1 MKQGKAWIEEVFVTD
16 SLFAAVVYSC
26 KQMTLQN
33 CRGPWVPP
41 IDHVQ
46 NFNLFQRCK
55 RSFQSISCLLGLK
68 MKERHHSLAVLYMP
82 DHLLCELLQKN
93 TFVPVSWTLS
103 RISRYPVGYRK
114 GKQHL
119 WKWLGDLWPSQWLA
133 GVSDTRAY
141 QAVRSAAP
149 PPPAPLWY
157 RWYQTG
163 DYYNE

>member
-33 CRGPWVPP
+33 CRGSWVPP

-103 RISRYPVGYRK
+103 RISCLQKRK
-114 GKQHL
+114 TTSVKMAGRPL
-119 WKWLGDLWPSQWLA
+119 TLTVVSWSQWHSCIPSCQVGCTA
-133 GVSDTRAY
+133 SPCTSVVQVVSNR
-141 QAVRSAAP
+141 R
-149 PPPAPLWY
+149 LL
-157 RWYQTG
+157 
-163 DYYNE
+163 